1 MILAST
7 VAALRRTFSP
17 GLRGILLRSIGLTL
31 LILAVV
37 WAAATAGVDWLLA
50 QETLTDAYPWIDTLG
65 VVLAG
70 AGLLIG
76 AVYLIP
82 AVTAL
87 VASIFADEAAAV
99 VERTDF
105 PGDEPGVETPL
116 LPSIAYGLRFFGLT
130 LLVNLVALLFL
141 LVPVVNIAA
150 FFLANAYLLSREYFE
165 LAAGRHRPRAEALA
179 LRRRNA
185 GRVFLAGAVIAGF
198 LLIPIVN
205 LATPLFGVALMTH
218 LYKRVER
225 AEGKGTGNG
234 NGDCDMTL
242 GDA

>member
-1 MILAST
+1 MILASAF
-7 VAALRRTFSP
+7 AALRQVVSP

-31 LILAVV
+31 LLLALA
-37 WAAATAGVDWLLA
+37 WAAATRGVDWLLA

-70 AGLLIG
+70 VGLLVG
-76 AVYLIP
+76 ALYLIP
-82 AVTAL
+82 AVSAL

-99 VERTDF
+99 VERADF
-105 PGDEPGVETPL
+105 PADPPGTEMAL
-116 LPSIAYGLRFFGLT
+116 LPSIGYGARFFGLT
-130 LLVNLVALLFL
+130 LLVNLVALMLL
-141 LVPVVNIAA
+141 LVPVVNLAA

-165 LAAGRHRPRAEALA
+165 LAANRHHSRAEAVA
-179 LRRRNA
+179 LRKRHA

-218 LYKRVER
+218 LHKRIAALEAR
-225 AEGKGTGNG
+225 RKGG
-234 NGDCDMTL
+234 
-242 GDA
+242 APAA

>member
-1 MILAST
+1 MIPAAAF
-7 VAALRRTFSP
+7 AALRQTVSP
-17 GLRGILLRSIGLTL
+17 ALRGILWRSIGLTL
-31 LILAVV
+31 LILAVL

-70 AGLLIG
+70 AGLLVG
-76 AVYLIP
+76 AFYLIP
-82 AVTAL
+82 AVTVL

-105 PGDEPGVETPL
+105 PLDKPGVETPL
-116 LPSIAYGLRFFGLT
+116 LPSILYGLRFFGVT
-130 LLVNLVALLFL
+130 LVVNAGALLLL
-141 LVPVVNIAA
+141 LVPGVNLAA
-150 FFLANAYLLSREYFE
+150 FFLANAYLLGREYFE

-185 GRVFLAGAVIAGF
+185 GRVLLAGGVIAGF

-205 LATPLFGVALMTH
+205 LATPMFGVALMTH
-218 LYKRVER
+218 LYKRIER
-225 AEGKGTGNG
+225 GEGKGGRAT
-234 NGDCDMTL
+234 
-242 GDA
+242 

>member
-1 MILAST
+1 MIPVAAF
-7 VAALRRTFSP
+7 AALRQTVSP
-17 GLRGILLRSIGLTL
+17 ALRGILWRSIGLTL
-31 LILAVV
+31 LILAVL

-70 AGLLIG
+70 AGLLVG
-76 AVYLIP
+76 AFYLIP
-82 AVTAL
+82 AVTVL

-105 PGDEPGVETPL
+105 PLDKPGVETPL
-116 LPSIAYGLRFFGLT
+116 LPSILYGLRFFGVT
-130 LLVNLVALLFL
+130 LVVNAGALLLL
-141 LVPVVNIAA
+141 LVPGVNLAA
-150 FFLANAYLLSREYFE
+150 FFLANAYLLGREYFE

-185 GRVFLAGAVIAGF
+185 GRVFLGGAVIAGF

-205 LATPLFGVALMTH
+205 LATPMFGVALMTH
-218 LYKRVER
+218 LYKRIDR
-225 AEGKGTGNG
+225 GKGKGGRAT
-234 NGDCDMTL
+234 
-242 GDA
+242 